1 MSGYRLNLCR
11 YDDKWAELRKTFAGI
26 AIMDKFKAMRYFC
39 HIAETSSFSASA
51 RQLKVP
57 VSTLSRSLQALESEL
72 GAALLQRST
81 RHVSLTEIGNIYL
94 QHCESILLAMDRAD
108 SQVGGYQ
115 SHPSGILRIS
125 ALPLYAEVRLLPLL
139 EEFQQRYP
147 EIVIDLD
154 LSNQVVDLNR
164 DGIDITF
171 RGGSIPEER
180 VIAHYVDENN
190 SLLCASPDY
199 LKRFGTPETIEDLS
213 RHKAIL
219 YRAPGRVLRWQQ
231 KQAGNWMPVDI
242 GTALISNGGQVI
254 RQAVVSG
261 KGLCLLPPWC
271 MEEELAR
278 GDLVLVPF
286 EPTISGTTVQQM
298 GVYLLYQH
306 AQYVIPK
313 IKVAVD
319 FFRQSLQPT
328 QVPINHY

>member
-1 MSGYRLNLCR
+1 
-11 YDDKWAELRKTFAGI
+11 
-26 AIMDKFKAMRYFC
+26 MDKFRAMRYFC
-39 HIAETSSFSASA
+39 HIAASSSFSASA

-94 QHCESILLAMDRAD
+94 QHCESILQAVDRAD

-125 ALPLYAEVRLLPLL
+125 ALPMYAELRLSPLL
-139 EEFQQRYP
+139 EEFQALYP
-147 EIVIDLD
+147 EIIIDLD

-164 DGIDITF
+164 DGVDISF
-171 RGGSIPEER
+171 RGGTIPEER

-199 LKRFGTPETIEDLS
+199 LEQFGTPKTIADL
-213 RHKAIL
+213 RHHKAIL
-219 YRAPGRVLRWQQ
+219 YRAPGRVLHWQH
-231 KQAGNWMPVDI
+231 KQQGNWAPVDI
-242 GTALISNGGQVI
+242 GTALITNGGQVI

-261 KGLCLLPPWC
+261 KGLCLLPRWC
-271 MEEELAR
+271 MERELEA
-278 GDLVLVPF
+278 GELVLLPF
-286 EPTISGTTVQQM
+286 EPTLSGTTVPAM

-306 AQYVIPK
+306 AQYAIPK

-319 FFRQSLQPT
+319 FFRQALQPT
-328 QVPINHY
+328 QVPINH